1 METMWGRG
9 CPAVSSSPTWR
20 DSTMGKTS
28 LKICSRISSNPDPL
42 RTPSVHLELAVII
55 FFLYFTFSHL
65 LDQDHHPPLH
75 LLVWFCSL
83 LNLDPSIGLLGSTMI
98 GVNSIHS
105 SGRNRS
111 RSLCSVRTGR
121 DMRESD
127 FRYPRAPRS
136 RSLKPL
142 AFPDLLGK
150 SQDRQQH
157 PQSRKKKVEAGDQ
170 LHEVFM

>member
-1 METMWGRG
+1 
-9 CPAVSSSPTWR
+9 
-20 DSTMGKTS
+20 
-28 LKICSRISSNPDPL
+28 
-42 RTPSVHLELAVII
+42 
-55 FFLYFTFSHL
+55 
-65 LDQDHHPPLH
+65 
-75 LLVWFCSL
+75 
-83 LNLDPSIGLLGSTMI
+83 MI

-121 DMRESD
+121 DLRESD

-157 PQSRKKKVEAGDQ
+157 PQSRKKKTLYSSIKNEKLQ
-170 LHEVFM
+170 WTM